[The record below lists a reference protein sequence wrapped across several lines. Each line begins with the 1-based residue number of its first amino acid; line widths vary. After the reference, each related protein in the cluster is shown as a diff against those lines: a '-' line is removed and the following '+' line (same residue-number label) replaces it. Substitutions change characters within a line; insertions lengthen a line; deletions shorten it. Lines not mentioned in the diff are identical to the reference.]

1 LKQPSP
7 TAWTRLTSLPD
18 FAVLTEAETA
28 ELSSLSADNLRRLA
42 KKKLGPPRVRLS
54 DRRYGYPVGKFRAWL
69 DQRTDETAA

>member
-1 LKQPSP
+1 MKPSP

-18 FAVLTEAETA
+18 YAVLTEAETA
-28 ELSSLSADNLRRLA
+28 ELSSLSADSLKRLA

-69 DQRTDETAA
+69 DQRTDDTA